1 MDLLSEFLI
10 LDRNI
15 HALHM
20 QCAHKVLNKENI
32 HMGQP
37 PILKIL
43 LDCGE
48 CSQAEIADKLN
59 ISRAS
64 IGVSMK
70 RMEKVG
76 FITKETNEKDTRC
89 NNVKLTEEGRNA
101 ALRSEQH
108 LSDITAKKLEGF
120 SEEETAQ
127 FIEYLKRMNK
137 NMRNYRC
144 ELMEKCHC
152 EDGN

>member
-1 MDLLSEFLI
+1 MDLLREFLT

-20 QCAHKVLNKENI
+20 QCTHKVLNKENI

-37 PILKIL
+37 PILRIL

-70 RMEKVG
+70 RMENAG
-76 FITKETNEKDTRC
+76 FITKEINEKDTRC
-89 NNVKLTEEGRNA
+89 NNVKLTEEGRAA
-101 ALRSEQH
+101 ALKAEEH
-108 LSDITAKKLEGF
+108 LFDITTKKLEGF
-120 SEEETAQ
+120 SDEETAQ
-127 FIEYLKRMNK
+127 FIEYLKRMEK

-144 ELMEKCHC
+144 ELMEK
-152 EDGN
+152 